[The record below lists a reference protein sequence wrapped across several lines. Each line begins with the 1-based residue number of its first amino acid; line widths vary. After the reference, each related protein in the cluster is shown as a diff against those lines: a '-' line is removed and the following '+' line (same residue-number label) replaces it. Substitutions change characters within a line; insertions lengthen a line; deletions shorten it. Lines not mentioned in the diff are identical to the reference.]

1 MRPGFFSSPSRMIHA
16 AYRSGQG
23 ILLIGTLIEL
33 SNPLSDETSFNLA
46 LRLIVHLSESLL
58 PNTANNFF
66 AGVHGVGLLANT
78 CSTDTLDVSNEALMA
93 MMLQLTAMSKRLG
106 FFTALLEDTNEAT
119 ATTPRSH

>member
-23 ILLIGTLIEL
+23 LLLIGTLIEL
-33 SNPLSDETSFNLA
+33 SNPLSDEAGFNLA
-46 LRLIVHLSESLL
+46 LRLIVHFSESLL
-58 PNTANNFF
+58 PNTANGFF
-66 AGVHGVGLLANT
+66 AGVHGVGLLANA

-106 FFTALLEDTNEAT
+106 FFKALLEEPSESVAT
-119 ATTPRSH
+119 VPTSR